1 MVCFVACRVRFPFNR
16 TEGGADSDS
25 SRHGGDSAH
34 GQLRECGG
42 GGAEGRVGT
51 GGEVGK
57 GQGGVDGSRCFGDVD
72 AGEKFCGE
80 GFAGCGDSVGGRS
93 DEKEKEEE
101 EEEGTG
107 EDPGERYDGELLVL
121 AERLGRRLLPAFETP
136 TGVATDGLRCVGIR
150 LDLLRARLLVLA
162 LGGPIKG
169 RNWTPQP
176 IGKRPRPLPPLGITA
191 ICPSHSFDRCC
202 VGVI

>member
-1 MVCFVACRVRFPFNR
+1 MVCFVACRGRFPFNR

-34 GQLRECGG
+34 GQRRECGG
-42 GGAEGRVGT
+42 GRAEGRVGT
-51 GGEVGK
+51 GGEGGK

-80 GFAGCGDSVGGRS
+80 GSAGCRDSVGGRS
-93 DEKEKEEE
+93 GEKEKEEE
-101 EEEGTG
+101 EEEEAEGTG

-150 LDLLRARLLVLA
+150 LDLLLARLLVVA

-169 RNWTPQP
+169 RDWTPRP
-176 IGKRPRPLPPLGITA
+176 IGKQPPPPA
-191 ICPSHSFDRCC
+191 AARNYASHSFDRCC